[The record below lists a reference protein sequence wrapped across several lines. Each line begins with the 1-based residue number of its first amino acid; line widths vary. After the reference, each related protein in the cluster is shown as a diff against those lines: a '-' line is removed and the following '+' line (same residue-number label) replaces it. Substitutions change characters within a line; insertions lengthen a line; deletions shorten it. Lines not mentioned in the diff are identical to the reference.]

1 MEKPVLAYR
10 SGGVADAM
18 VDKKTGYL
26 IRRGNVAGL
35 EKRLSELLLD
45 PEKRAAMG
53 REGRKYVDRKFS
65 HTAFAERH
73 EKWYLSV
80 IANQR
85 VLA

>member
-18 VDKKTGYL
+18 IDNETGYL
-26 IRRGNVAGL
+26 IGRGNVAGL
-35 EKRLSELLLD
+35 EKRLNELLLD
-45 PEKRAAMG
+45 PKKRAVMG
-53 REGRKYVDRKFS
+53 REGREHVVRKFS

-85 VLA
+85 VLP